1 MTSSSSSSSEA
12 EEPPRYRIYFAKC
25 NHHRD
30 VVAQYVTKAAH
41 RFAGESFYI
50 CDQCQSGG
58 LKKEADTSY
67 TR

>member
-1 MTSSSSSSSEA
+1 MTSSSSSEA
-12 EEPPRYRIYFAKC
+12 EEPPRYRIYFAEC
-25 NHHRD
+25 NHHHRD